1 MAGFSGLSSAQYL
14 GGQKLKNC
22 ATIST
27 TPYKKTHLI
36 IHGKWKIGRVKKT
49 GGNCGE
55 AGETIASLS
64 KICFCPSIYPA
75 YKSDVTN
82 VLFLGIQRSLC
93 ESLHSLYLECIR
105 SSFLSYSI
113 SKVRKDFRF
122 VHANFICIKV
132 DTSTSMQTLEFKAKN
147 CSESFPN
154 WQLLIGRFEISIFDW
169 WYIKV
174 SFL

>member
-1 MAGFSGLSSAQYL
+1 M
-14 GGQKLKNC
+14 
-22 ATIST
+22 
-27 TPYKKTHLI
+27 
-36 IHGKWKIGRVKKT
+36 
-49 GGNCGE
+49 
-55 AGETIASLS
+55 ASLYTYIS
-64 KICFCPSIYPA
+64 STFFAVTKFCNMYT
-75 YKSDVTN
+75 YYYFFQKSS
-82 VLFLGIQRSLC
+82 LLC

-154 WQLLIGRFEISIFDW
+154 WQLLIVLKYQYLIGGM
-169 WYIKV
+169 V
-174 SFL
+174 LLL

>member
-1 MAGFSGLSSAQYL
+1 MVNGRLAELKKQEGTAGRRERQLPPYLKFASAHLPCCLQIWCYKCTIFWKSSALCVSHCIHFTWNASDLLSYL
-14 GGQKLKNC
+14 IL
-22 ATIST
+22 
-27 TPYKKTHLI
+27 H
-36 IHGKWKIGRVKKT
+36 
-49 GGNCGE
+49 
-55 AGETIASLS
+55 
-64 KICFCPSIYPA
+64 F
-75 YKSDVTN
+75 
-82 VLFLGIQRSLC
+82 
-93 ESLHSLYLECIR
+93 ESL
-105 SSFLSYSI
+105 
-113 SKVRKDFRF
+113 RKDFRF

>member
-1 MAGFSGLSSAQYL
+1 MVNGRLAELKKQEGTAGRRERQLPPYLKFASAHLSTL
-14 GGQKLKNC
+14 L
-22 ATIST
+22 
-27 TPYKKTHLI
+27 
-36 IHGKWKIGRVKKT
+36 
-49 GGNCGE
+49 
-55 AGETIASLS
+55 
-64 KICFCPSIYPA
+64 
-75 YKSDVTN
+75 TN
-82 VLFLGIQRSLC
+82 LMLQMYYFLEIQRSLC